1 MNKVGLAAG
10 LAGMKDDLANDGRAR
25 VLDPIDRISEVLFGL
40 FMVLT
45 FTGTLSVLDS
55 GRDEVRSMLVAAIGC
70 NIAWGFVDGVMY
82 VLRNL
87 VARGRKA
94 RLVRAV
100 RAASQPEQ
108 AHRLIGD
115 EIGGLSGALGTA
127 ELERVRQWIVAQP
140 EQDRPAV
147 RVTGLDLRGA
157 VAVFLLVFLS
167 TFPVVLP
174 FVFIADP
181 GIGQASLGRRR
192 DRDAVPVRPWLGP
205 LRRPEAVAHRPGD
218 GGAGADR
225 RGHRH
230 RARRMTIIDCT
241 SHTEGRLP

>member
-1 MNKVGLAAG
+1 MTDEMAI
-10 LAGMKDDLANDGRAR
+10 NDSAR

-55 GRDEVRSMLVAAIGC
+55 GREEVRSMLVAAIGC

-94 RLVRAV
+94 RLARAV
-100 RAASQPEQ
+100 RAASRPEQ
-108 AHRLIGD
+108 AHRLIGG
-115 EIGGLSGALGTA
+115 EIGGLAGALGTA
-127 ELERVRQWIVAQP
+127 ELERLRQWIVTQP
-140 EQDRPAV
+140 DQSLPVV
-147 RVTGLDLRGA
+147 RVTALDLRGA

-181 GIGQASLGRRR
+181 ATAKRVSAAVAIAMLFLCGHAWGRYAGLNPWRTGLVMVVLGLI
-192 DRDAVPVRPWLGP
+192 V
-205 LRRPEAVAHRPGD
+205 EAVVIAL
-218 GGAGADR
+218 GG
-225 RGHRH
+225 
-230 RARRMTIIDCT
+230 
-241 SHTEGRLP
+241 

>member
-1 MNKVGLAAG
+1 VNGVEPAAEV
-10 LAGMKDDLANDGRAR
+10 ARMPDDLSIEGSAR

-45 FTGTLSVLDS
+45 FTGTLSVLES
-55 GRDEVRSMLVAAIGC
+55 GRDEVRSMMIAAIGC

-94 RLVRAV
+94 RLVRAL
-100 RAASQPEQ
+100 RAASRPEQ
-108 AHRLIGD
+108 AHRLIGG
-115 EIGGLSGALGTA
+115 EIGALAGALGTA
-127 ELERVRQWIVAQP
+127 ELERLRQWIVEQP
-140 EQDRPAV
+140 EQNLPVV
-147 RVTGLDLRGA
+147 RVTGPDVRGA

-181 GIGQASLGRRR
+181 GTAKRVS
-192 DRDAVPVRPWLGP
+192 A
-205 LRRPEAVAHRPGD
+205 AVAIAMLFLCGHAWGRYAGLKPWRTGLVMVVLGLIVEVIVIAL
-218 GGAGADR
+218 GG
-225 RGHRH
+225 
-230 RARRMTIIDCT
+230 
-241 SHTEGRLP
+241 

>member
-1 MNKVGLAAG
+1 MTG
-10 LAGMKDDLANDGRAR
+10 DLANDGRAR

-55 GRDEVRSMLVAAIGC
+55 GRDDVRSMLVAAIGC

-100 RAASQPEQ
+100 RAASRPEQ
-108 AHRLIGD
+108 AHRLIGG
-115 EIGGLSGALGTA
+115 EIGALASALGTA
-127 ELERVRQWIVAQP
+127 EFERLRQWIVAQP
-140 EQDRPAV
+140 EQNLPVV
-147 RVTGLDLRGA
+147 RVTGLDMRGA

-174 FVFIADP
+174 FFFIADP
-181 GIGQASLGRRR
+181 GTAKRVS
-192 DRDAVPVRPWLGP
+192 A
-205 LRRPEAVAHRPGD
+205 AVAIVMLFLCGHAWGRYAGLKPWRTGLVMVVLGLIVEAIVIAL
-218 GGAGADR
+218 GG
-225 RGHRH
+225 
-230 RARRMTIIDCT
+230 
-241 SHTEGRLP
+241 

>member
-1 MNKVGLAAG
+1 MT
-10 LAGMKDDLANDGRAR
+10 DDLTTHGSAR

-45 FTGTLSVLDS
+45 FTGTLSVLESD
-55 GRDEVRSMLVAAIGC
+55 RDGVRSMLIAAIGC

-87 VARGRKA
+87 VARARKA

-100 RAASQPEQ
+100 RNARPEQ
-108 AHRLIGD
+108 AQRLIAA
-115 EIGGLSGALGTA
+115 EIGGLAAVLA
-127 ELERVRQWIVAQP
+127 AADLERLRQWIVAQP
-140 EQDRPAV
+140 EHAGPAA
-147 RVTGLDLRGA
+147 RIAGQDLRGA

-181 GIGQASLGRRR
+181 GMAKRASAAVAIVMLFLCGHAWGRYAGLKAWRTGLVMVGLGL
-192 DRDAVPVRPWLGP
+192 VV
-205 LRRPEAVAHRPGD
+205 EAVVIAL
-218 GGAGADR
+218 GG
-225 RGHRH
+225 
-230 RARRMTIIDCT
+230 
-241 SHTEGRLP
+241 

>member
-1 MNKVGLAAG
+1 MT
-10 LAGMKDDLANDGRAR
+10 DDLTPTGRAS

-45 FTGTLSVLDS
+45 FTGTLSVLES
-55 GRDEVRSMLVAAIGC
+55 GRDEVRSMLIAAIGC

-87 VARGRKA
+87 VDRARKA

-100 RAASQPEQ
+100 RGATRPEQ

-115 EIGGLSGALGTA
+115 QVGGLSAALGTA
-127 ELERVRQWIVAQP
+127 ELERIRQWIVAQP
-140 EQDRPAV
+140 QPQAKPG
-147 RVTGLDLRGA
+147 RVTRLDLRGA

-181 GIGQASLGRRR
+181 GMAKRVS
-192 DRDAVPVRPWLGP
+192 A
-205 LRRPEAVAHRPGD
+205 AVAIAMLFLCGNAWGRYAGLNPWRTGLMMVVLGLIVEAIVIAL
-218 GGAGADR
+218 GG
-225 RGHRH
+225 
-230 RARRMTIIDCT
+230 
-241 SHTEGRLP
+241 